1 MLKCEKNLWGGYS
14 MAENKK
20 KLYMEMQME
29 ELKAT
34 LADGDEDDLDP
45 LEQMMKEQAASK
57 KKVNK
62 NSEKER
68 ELAKMYVDAYEY
80 EEELESFEKEQEVVK
95 NNNLKDIA
103 AALTKE
109 FPAVKKDYDNDFKAS
124 LIDTW
129 THNVDIKQSHPQEQL
144 DLIKETEFS
153 EIVQKFNTTFPDY
166 EGDFEAEVKLVL
178 VKRWDMLIAIKKE
191 HIDEELEEIYIAGL
205 KPSYVKRIYKQVHGI
220 K

>member
-1 MLKCEKNLWGGYS
+1 
-14 MAENKK
+14 MATQETTR
-20 KLYMEMQME
+20 YMELQMQ

-34 LADGDEDDLDP
+34 LVDEDEDDLDP

-80 EEELESFEKEQEVVK
+80 EEELENFEKEQEVVK
-95 NNNLKDIA
+95 KNNLKDIA

-109 FPAVKKDYDNDFKAS
+109 FPDVKKDYDNEFKTA
-124 LIDTW
+124 LIFTW

-153 EIVQKFNTTFPDY
+153 EIVQKFNTIYPAY

-191 HIDEELEEIYIAGL
+191 HIKEELEEIYIAGL

>member
-1 MLKCEKNLWGGYS
+1 MLKCEKLLWSVGS

-34 LADGDEDDLDP
+34 LADADEDDLDP
-45 LEQMMKEQAASK
+45 LEEMMREQAASK

-68 ELAKMYVDAYEY
+68 ELAKMYVDAYDY
-80 EEELESFEKEQEVVK
+80 EEELEAFEKELEVVK
-95 NNNLKDIA
+95 KNNLKDIA
-103 AALTKE
+103 AALLEE
-109 FPAVKKDYDNDFKAS
+109 FPDVKKDYQNDFKAS
-124 LIDTW
+124 LIGAW
-129 THNVDIKQSHPQEQL
+129 KHNVEVKQSHPQEQL
-144 DLIKETEFS
+144 DLIEETEFTDV
-153 EIVQKFNTTFPDY
+153 VQKFNATYPNY
-166 EGDFEAEVKLVL
+166 EGNFEAEVKLVL
-178 VKRWDMLIAIKKE
+178 VKRWEMLISIKQE

>member
-1 MLKCEKNLWGGYS
+1 MLKCEKLLWSVGS

-45 LEQMMKEQAASK
+45 LEEMMKEQAASK

-68 ELAKMYVDAYEY
+68 ELAKMYVDAYDY
-80 EEELESFEKEQEVVK
+80 EEELEAFEKELEVVK
-95 NNNLKDIA
+95 KNNLKDIA
-103 AALTKE
+103 AALLEE
-109 FPAVKKDYDNDFKAS
+109 FPDVKKDYHNDFKAS
-124 LIDTW
+124 LIGTW
-129 THNVDIKQSHPQEQL
+129 KHNVEVKQSHPQEQL
-144 DLIKETEFS
+144 DLIEETEFTD
-153 EIVQKFNTTFPDY
+153 IVQKFNATYPNY
-166 EGDFEAEVKLVL
+166 EGNFEAEVKLVL
-178 VKRWDMLIAIKKE
+178 VKRWEMLISIKQE